1 MKEDIIRKPVEL
13 IDEDLD
19 AEAGGD
25 FNIAD
30 VDVKQYITQAQAI
43 VYGFYNDQD
52 QSAANVSSVSQ
63 SNS

>member
-19 AEAGGD
+19 AVAGGD

-30 VDVKQYITQAQAI
+30 VDQSITQVQAI
-43 VYGFYNDQD
+43 VYGVFNDQD
-52 QSAANVSSVSQ
+52 QSAANVSAVWQ
-63 SNS
+63 SNN